1 MSLIIL
7 KQQQALNLEAAALT
21 DRGQQRKLN
30 EDAVFHRTV
39 QARTGDNIGLYI
51 VCDGL
56 GGHQAGEVAS
66 RLAIEIVINEL
77 AEIFFLPGPSA
88 GGYFS
93 YFHFTLRLWI
103 QKAIRKA
110 NVELRNYAEAHPQ
123 KGGNLGTTITLA
135 LIYGNQA
142 LIANVGDSRAYAWR
156 SGQMTQITSDHSW
169 VAQLAAE
176 GLIDET
182 EMAQHPRSNVL
193 LQALGTCN
201 QVDVDLFDWTLQAGD
216 KLLLCSDGLW
226 QAFPDAVELGQRLDS
241 ALTPSELCQQLV
253 TEANQRDGSDNISAV
268 VINVNSLCVSKVE
281 NEDSCTEDDTE
292 THQSSKTAGLENNR
306 RLSDIFQ
313 LAVESRRAGLTSKE
327 KYSNSL

>member
-1 MSLIIL
+1 MNALML

-21 DRGQQRKLN
+21 DRGQKRKLN

-39 QARTGDNIGLYI
+39 QTRRGDHIGLYI

-66 RLAIEIVINEL
+66 RLAIEIVTNEL

-110 NVELRNYAEAHPQ
+110 NVELRSYAEAHHQ

-169 VAQLAAE
+169 VAKLAAE

-182 EMAQHPRSNVL
+182 EVAQHPRSNVL

-226 QAFPDAVELGQRLDS
+226 QAFPDPVELGEWLGS
-241 ALTPSELCQQLV
+241 ATMPSELCQQLV
-253 TEANQRDGSDNISAV
+253 TEANQRDGSDNISV
-268 VINVNSLCVSKVE
+268 VVVNVDNLFVSEAEKEHNFAKV
-281 NEDSCTEDDTE
+281 NPG
-292 THQSSKTAGLENNR
+292 THQSLKTSTYFGF
-306 RLSDIFQ
+306 SI
-313 LAVESRRAGLTSKE
+313 VG
-327 KYSNSL
+327 